1 MHFCYMMTI
10 SCSARLSPHDREK
23 HNKRWPSR
31 RRADAKL
38 PPALLPPRPPACPDM
53 ITNCLLRYQR
63 RADETL
69 AIKIPRSAMRTLTPA
84 PRSSSFTPHPPLRS
98 DSPFPRHG
106 CVFPSHAGCLFGGE
120 KIPVDK
126 LHIQRHRHRHSKDT
140 RRVHNKNNNKRTQN
154 TSSPAR
160 ERAAQCGFVFSVSE
174 FLFRSLTL
182 TISLQRDAQYTHTQ
196 HKAKT
201 HKTNTTERERE

>member
-1 MHFCYMMTI
+1 MMTI

-120 KIPVDK
+120 KIPVDEP
-126 LHIQRHRHRHSKDT
+126 HIQRHQTQTQQRHAQS
-140 RRVHNKNNNKRTQN
+140 TQQKQQQEN
-154 TSSPAR
+154 PEHEQSGEGAR
-160 ERAAQCGFVFSVSE
+160 GTMRLC
-174 FLFRSLTL
+174 
-182 TISLQRDAQYTHTQ
+182 LQRI
-196 HKAKT
+196 
-201 HKTNTTERERE
+201 

>member
-1 MHFCYMMTI
+1 MPPRGAESREKERVRQHIDTVHPIRYIFFCYMMTI

-84 PRSSSFTPHPPLRS
+84 PRSSSFTPHLPPAFRLSFSKARLC
-98 DSPFPRHG
+98 FPQ
-106 CVFPSHAGCLFGGE
+106 S
-120 KIPVDK
+120 
-126 LHIQRHRHRHSKDT
+126 
-140 RRVHNKNNNKRTQN
+140 RRV
-154 TSSPAR
+154 PLWGR
-160 ERAAQCGFVFSVSE
+160 EDSR
-174 FLFRSLTL
+174 
-182 TISLQRDAQYTHTQ
+182 
-196 HKAKT
+196 
-201 HKTNTTERERE
+201 